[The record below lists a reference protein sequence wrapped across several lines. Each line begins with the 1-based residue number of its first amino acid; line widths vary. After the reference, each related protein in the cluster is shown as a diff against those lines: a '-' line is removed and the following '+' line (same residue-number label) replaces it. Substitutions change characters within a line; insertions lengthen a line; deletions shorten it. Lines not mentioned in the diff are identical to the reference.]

1 MPDIDIGERVLILSA
16 RAYTTPYAS
25 QFGGVPIS
33 EFLLLQERIGAR
45 LGIC

>member
-16 RAYTTPYAS
+16 GAYTTPYAS

-33 EFLLLQERIGAR
+33 EFLLLQESIDAR